1 MPQEEPQS
9 EPIDIRLYI
18 GMLFFRWKV
27 IVVCFLYALL
37 GGVLYIN
44 LTTPEYR
51 ANAAILVY
59 HDPLITVTKAARQW
73 ASPVKHARMLSG
85 REVRNRAVDKLFE
98 KWGEQM
104 GGRRAMDLRVNTAPR
119 GSTVAISVNSPKRE
133 YAIEFLNTLIAE
145 HEATWKSEQQQ
156 SMSDSMKMLEEEL
169 TVTEE
174 KIETAQQGVI
184 EYTRLNDLTRQEI
197 RASVEDSFIKGVVT
211 RRTALETELFM
222 METAYPDLK
231 ESNFAVISAVDR
243 LARGV
248 ATASTAGSEETD
260 TSNSGESASRSREDK
275 WLEDAFDEQDIEKL
289 VSQEGEAK
297 ASSDPLTGWVNLRV
311 RLLQLQQKKKEL
323 EANLGPMHPRV
334 REVADQIAQV
344 TSQLKLAA
352 ELQLAQL
359 KDKHKSML
367 ILVKSLEAVEYK
379 WSAKQLQTLINQT
392 ELSKLNDRVKRYK
405 GNYSTLFARYHE
417 MRIAEETKTERFS
430 VAQPATAGFSPVWPD
445 AGKVLLVAIV
455 VGLGSGFGIAF
466 ALQFLDNKIQ
476 SIKDVE
482 KDLGMEFL
490 GGVPF
495 WVHSGL
501 ERTIRPIVTEEH
513 STGAIEAYRAL
524 RTNLTTSMANL
535 NEKILFITSA
545 DSREGKTLTALNL
558 AIMTAKMEKKVLLVD
573 FDLRR
578 GRLHRSLGTGK
589 EPGVSDALRQR
600 ISLREIVKETRIENL
615 FLAPS
620 GSSIDGSAE
629 LMQQS
634 NLLEMLVELQD
645 YYDYIFVDT
654 SPILR
659 VTDTVILTTQ
669 GIGAVVYV
677 ARVNHTPKPLIKY
690 SLNMLKEANI
700 LGLIMNSIEM
710 HKISSLYYAY
720 QYPNYAYYSN
730 AYAYGYNY
738 YHYGEQRGKSK
749 QFRRK
754 NPVDEAKKSISR
766 WFRGTFFPMQ

>member
-9 EPIDIRLYI
+9 EPIDIRLYV

-44 LTTPEYR
+44 FTTPKYQ
-51 ANAAILVY
+51 ATAQILVY
-59 HDPLITVTKAARQW
+59 RDPLITVTSVAGQW
-73 ASPVKHARMLSG
+73 GSSGKHAEMLSSG
-85 REVRNRAVDKLFE
+85 ELHDRVVDRLFE
-98 KWGEQM
+98 EWGEQM
-104 GGRRAMDLRVNTAPR
+104 GGRRAMSLRAKPVPR
-119 GSTVAISVNSPKRE
+119 GSRVNVSVNSPNRE
-133 YAIEFLNTLIAE
+133 YAIAFLDALVAE
-145 HEATWKSEQQQ
+145 HEMTWQSQQQQ
-156 SMSDSMKMLEEEL
+156 SMSDSMTTLEEEL
-169 TVTEE
+169 ALTEE
-174 KIETAQQGVI
+174 KIETAQNDVI
-184 EYTRLNDLTRQEI
+184 EYTRLNDLTRQAI
-197 RASVEDSFIKGVVT
+197 RTSVEDSFIKGVIR

-222 METAYPDLK
+222 METAYPELK
-231 ESNFAVISAVDR
+231 ESNFAVIGAVDR
-243 LARGV
+243 LAGGV
-248 ATASTAGSEETD
+248 VEASTGDLKDDDSKAEEAA
-260 TSNSGESASRSREDK
+260 SNEKEDA
-275 WLEDAFDEQDIEKL
+275 WLEEAFDEQDVEKL
-289 VSQEGEAK
+289 VTQAGDEQ
-297 ASSDPLTGWVNLRV
+297 ASSDALIGWVGLRV
-311 RLLQLQQKKKEL
+311 KLLQAKQKKEDL
-323 EANLGPMHPRV
+323 EANLDPMHPRV
-334 REVADQIAQV
+334 RKIVDEIESL
-344 TSQLKLAA
+344 TRQLKVAA
-352 ELQLAQL
+352 QLQLAQL
-359 KDKHKSML
+359 KDKHSSML
-367 ILVKSLEAVEYK
+367 ILLKSLEAVEYK
-379 WSAKQLQTLINQT
+379 WSAKQLQTLIKQT
-392 ELSKLNDRVKRYK
+392 ELTKLSDRVNRYK
-405 GNYSTLFARYHE
+405 KNYTTLYARYHE

-430 VAQPATAGFSPVWPD
+430 VAQMAMAGLNPVWPD
-445 AGKVLLVAIV
+445 AGKVLLVAII

-466 ALQFLDNKIQ
+466 GLQFLDNKIQ
-476 SIKDVE
+476 TIKDVE

-558 AIMTAKMEKKVLLVD
+558 AIMTAKMDKKVLLVD

-578 GRLHRSLGTGK
+578 GRLHRSLSVEK
-589 EPGVSDALRQR
+589 EPGVSDSLKERH
-600 ISLREIVKETRIENL
+600 SLREVVKETRIENL

-634 NLLEMLVELQD
+634 NLLGMLVELQD

-738 YHYGEQRGKSK
+738 YHYGEQQGKPK
-749 QFRRK
+749 RFRRR
-754 NPVDEAKKSISR
+754 NLVADAKKSVGR